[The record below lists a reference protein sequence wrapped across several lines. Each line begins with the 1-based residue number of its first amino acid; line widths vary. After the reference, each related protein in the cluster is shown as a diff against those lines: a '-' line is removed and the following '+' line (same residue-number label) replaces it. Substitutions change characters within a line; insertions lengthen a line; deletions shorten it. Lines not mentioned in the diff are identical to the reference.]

1 MESLVNFFFMEFMF
15 SDGDYV
21 YLMKIE
27 GVWKIM
33 I

>member
-1 MESLVNFFFMEFMF
+1 MESLVNFFFFMEFMF

-27 GVWKIM
+27 GV
-33 I
+33 